1 MNTDPKQYHLN
12 SRIKLEE
19 LGNNHIG
26 IVKLIKSRIISK
38 DAEKI
43 VESAKQIKS
52 MDPKVKVSLVC
63 TSNICS
69 KSIALLAE
77 EDINV
82 VIR

>member
-12 SRIKLEE
+12 SRTKLEE

-26 IVKLIKSRIISK
+26 IVKLIKSRIIKK

-43 VESAKQIKS
+43 VESAKQIQS
-52 MDPKVKVSLVC
+52 IDPKVKVSLVC